1 MHTPASWTSQR
12 ATGMAL
18 AVVLALC
25 ALASPTAAEA
35 RKKADVSAEGTP
47 QRHSKAKL
55 PKTQRSPSEET
66 TAERDRRLLRECKG
80 RPNAGACLGYA
91 RP

>member
-1 MHTPASWTSQR
+1 MPTPAFWTQQR

-18 AVVLALC
+18 AAVLCLC
-25 ALASPTAAEA
+25 TLLHPSIAEA
-35 RKKADVSAEGTP
+35 RKKGDGEAAT
-47 QRHSKAKL
+47 QRHSKAKM

-66 TAERDRRLLRECKG
+66 TAERDRRLFRECKG

-91 RP
+91 KP